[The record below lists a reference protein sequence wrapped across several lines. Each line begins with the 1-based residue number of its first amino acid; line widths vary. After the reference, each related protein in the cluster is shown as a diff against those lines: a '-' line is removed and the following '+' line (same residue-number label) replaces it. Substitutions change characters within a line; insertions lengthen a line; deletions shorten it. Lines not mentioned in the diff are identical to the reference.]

1 MDTKEVSGAIED
13 SPFGPWLLV
22 SYGSKYGRG
31 NGGTRNIGKAGNGGK
46 INGGGV
52 QAIKTGVENIS
63 IDGVLGNGNVG
74 KSENYRSKNSK
85 TSKNAFDKVGGSR
98 FKVLNEEMDDI
109 VNDVAQEQQKVGGS
123 QERLGSKKKDVL
135 KEITNK
141 AGSSL
146 STSGGKSKQQVTQN
160 INPVCD
166 EDACDEVLDDSGV
179 LQQLHKD
186 VIASMAFDNQ
196 VEVDSNNK
204 ASKIGITYDATFEVA
219 ASNLKDAMARVI
231 E

>member
-1 MDTKEVSGAIED
+1 
-13 SPFGPWLLV
+13 
-22 SYGSKYGRG
+22 
-31 NGGTRNIGKAGNGGK
+31 
-46 INGGGV
+46 
-52 QAIKTGVENIS
+52 
-63 IDGVLGNGNVG
+63 
-74 KSENYRSKNSK
+74 
-85 TSKNAFDKVGGSR
+85 
-98 FKVLNEEMDDI
+98 MDDV

-141 AGSSL
+141 AGSIAQLGKRIKKSQIEKKGAKSSL